1 MAAASQSPHMIVT
14 LNGHKIGDIYFE
26 NDQSVYRSAMQ
37 SGKFYSNIFT
47 ASNAQVV
54 TGTNTLTIQ
63 ISKGQ
68 VMYDALSLQR
78 A

>member
-1 MAAASQSPHMIVT
+1 MIVT
-14 LNGHKIGDIYFE
+14 LNGHKIGDVYFA
-26 NDQSVYRSAMQ
+26 NDQSVYRQAMQ

-47 ASNAQVV
+47 ATNAQVV

-68 VMYDALSLQR
+68 VMYDAISLQT